1 MRKRVGNKKLLK
13 EIKRIKHTEKRKVN
27 DVLHK
32 ISRAIVNEAG
42 EKNAVIVLGNLKG
55 IRKSA
60 KGKGRCFNR
69 IVSNMPYYKLT

>member
-1 MRKRVGNKKLLK
+1 MLK
-13 EIKRIKHTEKRKVN
+13 EIKRIKHTEERKVN

-32 ISRAIVNEAG
+32 ISRAIVNEAR

-60 KGKGRCFNR
+60 KGKADASTGLSAIC
-69 IVSNMPYYKLT
+69 LTTN